1 MILQQ
6 LFIYR
11 KKEINNIRDKPTK
24 IEIVIQPNI
33 FCNLLFIYKYEH
45 SKIYVMTSQPASAAK
60 IICYLTGMD
69 DIIFF
74 EVKKKG

>member
-1 MILQQ
+1 MLSEN
-6 LFIYR
+6 Y
-11 KKEINNIRDKPTK
+11 D
-24 IEIVIQPNI
+24 I

-74 EVKKKG
+74 KVKKKG